1 MESITSATSTGFS
14 MSGFASP
21 DHVIVTFSGVDSQSF
36 LQSQLTNDVAALA
49 VGAWQ
54 WQGYCSA
61 KGRLHA
67 TFALIRT
74 ADEQYAA
81 VVHQSVAPFVTKRLM
96 MFRLRAKVVIEQSVA
111 LSAVLHLETPALAAI
126 DLGHSRWISLQD
138 TASAEAATPELMRR
152 WNDIGINALQPEITT
167 ATNEMF
173 VPQMIAWDSVAPRG
187 GVSFSKGCFPGQEV
201 VARAHY
207 RGAVK
212 RHLERATLQSAEP
225 LVAGQAV
232 TLADGREAEICNVV
246 QRADGSCNAL
256 VVVAAL

>member
-1 MESITSATSTGFS
+1 

-21 DHVIVTFSGVDSQSF
+21 DHVVVTFSGVDALSF

-67 TFALIRT
+67 TFALIRA
-74 ADEQYAA
+74 ADEQFAA
-81 VVHQSVAPFVTKRLM
+81 VLHQSVAPFFTKRLT
-96 MFRLRAKVVIEQSVA
+96 MFRLRSKVVIEQSA
-111 LSAVLHLETPALAAI
+111 TMSAVLHLEAPAAAAI
-126 DLGHSRWISLQD
+126 DLSHSRWISLQD
-138 TASAEAATPELMRR
+138 TASAAPANPDFMQR
-152 WNDIGINALQPEITT
+152 WNNVGINALQPEITA

-173 VPQMIAWDSVAPRG
+173 VPQMIGWDTVVPKG
-187 GVSFSKGCFPGQEV
+187 GVSFSKGCYPGQEV

-212 RHLERATLQSAEP
+212 RHLERATVQSAAA
-225 LVAGQAV
+225 LAAGQVV

-246 QRADGSCNAL
+246 QRVDGSYNAL